1 MGNLWNTWWR
11 SRSRRSAQTARS
23 RPSVHHLMVEHLE
36 DRSVPAIT
44 LTNTTL
50 DFGSDPV
57 GVVNPS
63 PRATTVLNTDPNNV
77 LVSVTSSGANA
88 ADFTILSGPTIGQP
102 LSTSPQSF
110 RFAFTP
116 STQGAESA
124 SYSIDTTDGTLIV
137 SLTGTGTS
145 PVSLT
150 SPNLDFGSVT
160 VGTPSPSVRSTSI
173 LNQDPNNVLLGI
185 TASGPN
191 AAAFQLVAAPTVGQP
206 LPVGVPQAFRF
217 SFTPTTAGTESATY
231 TLNTT
236 DGILTV
242 TLTGTGTSPE
252 SLTASNLDFGS
263 VVTGTP
269 SPSVRSTSILN
280 QDPNNVLLG
289 ITASGA
295 NAADFQL
302 VAAPTVGQP
311 LPAGTPQAFRFG
323 FTPTSVG
330 TESATYTLNTTDGA
344 LVITLTGTGTAPATL
359 TSPNLNFGS
368 VTVGSASPSVRST
381 SILNQNPNNVLL
393 SITASGPNAADFQL
407 VAAPTVGQPLPTLPS
422 NSTLRF
428 SFTPTTLGTESATFT
443 LNTTDGPLVISLTGT
458 GVSSAQPTLS
468 LNHSSVS
475 FGNVPQGIG
484 AQPLGVGLWNF
495 AQNVQL
501 LGVSSTSPLAADFPL
516 VTGFTPGQ
524 LIPVA
529 TSQTSPSLNLQFGFI
544 PSTLGNESVTYTIQT
559 SAGNI
564 NVTLSGTG
572 ISPVSLN
579 HSSVAF
585 GNVPQ
590 GVGATPE
597 GVGIWNYGQN
607 VQILGVTSNSPQA
620 GDFPLLTP
628 VTSGQVLPI
637 ASSPTSSSLSLQF
650 GFIPSTIGN
659 ESATYTIA
667 TTAGNFTVT
676 LTGTGISPVSLNHS
690 SVAFGSVPQGVG
702 ATPEGVGIWNY
713 GQNVQILGVT
723 SNSSHAADFPLLTP
737 VSSGQVLPIA
747 SSPTSSSLSLQF
759 GFIPSTIGNE
769 SATYTIAT
777 TAGNFTVTLTGNGT
791 SPISLSRSSLD
802 FGSAPVGVGVPPLS
816 VGLWNFGQNVQL
828 LGISSTSPL
837 AGDFPLLTPVASGQT
852 LAVAQPVTATSAGSA
867 SLSLQFGF
875 IPSTTGAESVTYIIQ
890 TTAGNLTLTLTGTGA
905 SPISLSPTSLD
916 MGSVPVGTPSQ
927 VQTTTLQN
935 LDPNNVLQSVTF
947 SGANAHDFVLLPG
960 PFTVGQPLGVG
971 AIPFSFGF
979 IPSTSGSESATVTIQ
994 TTDGTVTLN
1003 LTGAGTSPISLS
1015 PTSLDMGSVPVGTPS
1030 QVQTTTLQNLDP
1042 NNVLQSVTFSGANP
1056 NDFVL
1061 LPGPFTVGQPL
1072 GTGSIQFAF
1081 GFIPSTIGSEA
1092 ATVTIQTTD
1101 GAVTLNLTGT
1111 GTSSLSLLPTSLDFG
1126 SVPMG
1131 TPAPAQTATL
1141 QNLDPNN
1148 VLQSVTF
1155 SGANPND
1162 FVLLPGPFTVGQP
1175 LGAGSIPFTFGFIPS
1190 TSSAESATVTIQTTD
1205 GVVTLNLTGTGTSPI
1220 SLSPTSYD
1228 FGSVPEGTPAPT
1240 PVTVTLQNQD
1250 PNNSLLSI
1258 TVSGANPNDF
1268 QLVAGPPLGPIGYG
1282 SEQFLFTFTPS
1293 TSGAESATVTF
1304 HTTDGD
1310 LTLTLTGTGISP
1322 LSLTPSSLDFGSVAL
1337 GTSAL
1342 TPQIVTLQNLDPNNS
1357 LLGIVTGGANPN
1369 DFQLVAGPPLG
1380 PIGYGSEQFLFTFT
1394 PSTIGAESATVTFE
1408 TTDGNL
1414 TLNLTGIGASPISL
1428 SASNLAFGS
1437 VPLGVTTPTQ
1447 TVVLQ
1452 NQDPNNSLLSITMG
1466 GTNPND
1472 FQLVAGP
1479 PLGPIGYGSE
1489 QFLFTFTP
1497 SVVGSESATVTFHTS
1512 DGDLTLSLTGTGVTP
1527 ILLDAPSLAF
1537 GSDPVGVTNPSP
1549 RSTALL
1555 NNDPNN
1561 VLLSVTP
1568 GGNNPGDFTLLSGP
1582 PVGSVLGVG
1591 SQTFRFAFTPSTS
1604 GAESATYTI
1613 TTTDGS
1619 AVVTLTGQGTSPIS
1633 LSAPSLAFGSVPV
1646 GVTNPSPRSTTLL
1659 NQDPNNVLLSVTP
1672 GGNNPGDFTLLSGPP
1687 VGSVLGVGSQTFR
1700 FAFTPSTSG
1709 AESATYTITTTDGTE
1724 VVHLSGSGSTPMSLV
1739 SPNLAFGSVPVG
1751 VTNSSPRSAALI
1763 NDDPN
1768 NVLLSV
1774 TPGGANPGDFTLLSG
1789 PAVGSTLAVGA
1800 QTFRF
1805 AFTPSTSGAES
1816 ATYTIITT
1824 DGTEVIH
1831 LSGSGGSPISLSSTS
1846 LAFGSDPV
1854 GVTNPSPRST
1864 ALINDDPNNVLLS
1877 VTPGGNNPG
1886 DFTLLS
1892 GPAVGSTLAVG
1903 AQTFRFAFTPSTS
1916 GAESATYTITTTDG
1930 TEVVHLSG
1938 SGTSPISL
1946 ASTNLAF
1953 GSVKEGT
1960 TNPSPRSTALLNQDP
1975 NNVLLSVT
1983 AGGANP
1989 SDFTLLSG
1997 PAVGSTLGVGPQTF
2011 RFAFTPTTLG
2021 NESATYTIVT
2031 TDGTVVVNLSGKG
2044 TANTQP
2050 PTVSLS
2056 HSSLAFG
2063 KVAEGTASQPLS
2075 VGVWNFGQNVQLL
2088 GVTSSSPQAGDF
2100 QLLTPITPGQLLPV
2114 AQSVAGDPQ
2123 ASSSLNLQFAFT
2135 PSTVGG
2141 ESATY
2146 TIATSA
2152 GNFTVTLT
2160 GTGTSPVSLSHST
2173 ISFGSVQQGT
2183 ASQPLSVGVWN
2194 FGQNVQLLGVTSTS
2208 PQAGDFQLLTPI
2220 TPGQLLPVAQ
2230 SVAGDPQGSS
2240 SLNLQFAFT
2249 PSTVGGESATYTIAT
2264 SAGNFTVTLTGAGTS
2279 PVSLSHSSLAFGKV
2293 TEGTASQPLSVGV
2306 WNFGQNVQLLG
2317 VTSTSPQAA
2326 DFQLLTPITPGQL
2339 LPVAQ
2344 SVAGDPQGSSS
2355 LNLQFAFTPTTV
2367 GAESATYT
2375 ISTTAGNFTVTLT
2388 GTGTSPVS
2396 LSHSSLAF
2404 GKVIEGTVSQPL
2416 SVGVWNF
2423 GQNVQLLG
2431 VSSTSPQAGDFQL
2444 LTPITAGELLAVAQS
2459 VAGDPQ
2465 GSSSLNL
2472 QFIFTPST
2480 VGAESATFTIST
2492 TAGDFT
2498 ITLTGTGTPP
2508 VSLSHSSMNFGT
2520 VAVGSPSTVL
2530 SVGVWNFGQN
2540 VQLLGVSSTSPQ
2552 AADFQLLT
2560 PITPG
2565 QLLPVAQS
2573 IGSDPQGSSSLN
2585 LQFVFTPSTTGSET
2599 ATYIIHT
2606 SAGDLTLT
2614 LTGTGS

>member
-1 MGNLWNTWWR
+1 MGAHRLHHRLDFSWRGLRMGNLWNTWWR

-737 VSSGQVLPIA
+737 VTSGQVLPIASSPTSSSLSLQFGFIPSTIGNESATYTIATTAGNFTVTLTGTGISPVSLNHSSVAFGSVPQGVGATPEGVGIWNYGQNVQILGVTSNSSHAADFPLLTPVSSGQVLPIA

-791 SPISLSRSSLD
+791 SPISLNHSSVA
-802 FGSAPVGVGVPPLS
+802 FGSVPQGVGATPEG
-816 VGLWNFGQNVQL
+816 VGIWNYGQNVQI
-828 LGISSTSPL
+828 LGVTSNSSH
-837 AGDFPLLTPVASGQT
+837 AADFPLLTPVSSGQV
-852 LAVAQPVTATSAGSA
+852 LPIASSPTSS
-867 SLSLQFGF
+867 SLSLQ
-875 IPSTTGAESVTYIIQ
+875 
-890 TTAGNLTLTLTGTGA
+890 
-905 SPISLSPTSLD
+905 
-916 MGSVPVGTPSQ
+916 
-927 VQTTTLQN
+927 
-935 LDPNNVLQSVTF
+935 
-947 SGANAHDFVLLPG
+947 
-960 PFTVGQPLGVG
+960 
-971 AIPFSFGF
+971 
-979 IPSTSGSESATVTIQ
+979 
-994 TTDGTVTLN
+994 
-1003 LTGAGTSPISLS
+1003 
-1015 PTSLDMGSVPVGTPS
+1015 
-1030 QVQTTTLQNLDP
+1030 
-1042 NNVLQSVTFSGANP
+1042 
-1056 NDFVL
+1056 
-1061 LPGPFTVGQPL
+1061 
-1072 GTGSIQFAF
+1072 
-1081 GFIPSTIGSEA
+1081 
-1092 ATVTIQTTD
+1092 
-1101 GAVTLNLTGT
+1101 
-1111 GTSSLSLLPTSLDFG
+1111 
-1126 SVPMG
+1126 
-1131 TPAPAQTATL
+1131 
-1141 QNLDPNN
+1141 
-1148 VLQSVTF
+1148 
-1155 SGANPND
+1155 
-1162 FVLLPGPFTVGQP
+1162 
-1175 LGAGSIPFTFGFIPS
+1175 
-1190 TSSAESATVTIQTTD
+1190 
-1205 GVVTLNLTGTGTSPI
+1205 
-1220 SLSPTSYD
+1220 
-1228 FGSVPEGTPAPT
+1228 
-1240 PVTVTLQNQD
+1240 
-1250 PNNSLLSI
+1250 
-1258 TVSGANPNDF
+1258 
-1268 QLVAGPPLGPIGYG
+1268 
-1282 SEQFLFTFTPS
+1282 
-1293 TSGAESATVTF
+1293 
-1304 HTTDGD
+1304 
-1310 LTLTLTGTGISP
+1310 
-1322 LSLTPSSLDFGSVAL
+1322 
-1337 GTSAL
+1337 
-1342 TPQIVTLQNLDPNNS
+1342 
-1357 LLGIVTGGANPN
+1357 
-1369 DFQLVAGPPLG
+1369 
-1380 PIGYGSEQFLFTFT
+1380 
-1394 PSTIGAESATVTFE
+1394 
-1408 TTDGNL
+1408 
-1414 TLNLTGIGASPISL
+1414 
-1428 SASNLAFGS
+1428 
-1437 VPLGVTTPTQ
+1437 
-1447 TVVLQ
+1447 
-1452 NQDPNNSLLSITMG
+1452 
-1466 GTNPND
+1466 
-1472 FQLVAGP
+1472 
-1479 PLGPIGYGSE
+1479 
-1489 QFLFTFTP
+1489 
-1497 SVVGSESATVTFHTS
+1497 
-1512 DGDLTLSLTGTGVTP
+1512 
-1527 ILLDAPSLAF
+1527 
-1537 GSDPVGVTNPSP
+1537 
-1549 RSTALL
+1549 
-1555 NNDPNN
+1555 
-1561 VLLSVTP
+1561 
-1568 GGNNPGDFTLLSGP
+1568 
-1582 PVGSVLGVG
+1582 
-1591 SQTFRFAFTPSTS
+1591 
-1604 GAESATYTI
+1604 
-1613 TTTDGS
+1613 
-1619 AVVTLTGQGTSPIS
+1619 
-1633 LSAPSLAFGSVPV
+1633 
-1646 GVTNPSPRSTTLL
+1646 
-1659 NQDPNNVLLSVTP
+1659 
-1672 GGNNPGDFTLLSGPP
+1672 
-1687 VGSVLGVGSQTFR
+1687 
-1700 FAFTPSTSG
+1700 
-1709 AESATYTITTTDGTE
+1709 
-1724 VVHLSGSGSTPMSLV
+1724 
-1739 SPNLAFGSVPVG
+1739 
-1751 VTNSSPRSAALI
+1751 
-1763 NDDPN
+1763 
-1768 NVLLSV
+1768 
-1774 TPGGANPGDFTLLSG
+1774 
-1789 PAVGSTLAVGA
+1789 
-1800 QTFRF
+1800 
-1805 AFTPSTSGAES
+1805 
-1816 ATYTIITT
+1816 
-1824 DGTEVIH
+1824 
-1831 LSGSGGSPISLSSTS
+1831 
-1846 LAFGSDPV
+1846 
-1854 GVTNPSPRST
+1854 
-1864 ALINDDPNNVLLS
+1864 
-1877 VTPGGNNPG
+1877 
-1886 DFTLLS
+1886 
-1892 GPAVGSTLAVG
+1892 
-1903 AQTFRFAFTPSTS
+1903 
-1916 GAESATYTITTTDG
+1916 
-1930 TEVVHLSG
+1930 
-1938 SGTSPISL
+1938 
-1946 ASTNLAF
+1946 
-1953 GSVKEGT
+1953 
-1960 TNPSPRSTALLNQDP
+1960 
-1975 NNVLLSVT
+1975 
-1983 AGGANP
+1983 
-1989 SDFTLLSG
+1989 
-1997 PAVGSTLGVGPQTF
+1997 
-2011 RFAFTPTTLG
+2011 
-2021 NESATYTIVT
+2021 
-2031 TDGTVVVNLSGKG
+2031 
-2044 TANTQP
+2044 
-2050 PTVSLS
+2050 
-2056 HSSLAFG
+2056 
-2063 KVAEGTASQPLS
+2063 
-2075 VGVWNFGQNVQLL
+2075 
-2088 GVTSSSPQAGDF
+2088 
-2100 QLLTPITPGQLLPV
+2100 
-2114 AQSVAGDPQ
+2114 
-2123 ASSSLNLQFAFT
+2123 
-2135 PSTVGG
+2135 
-2141 ESATY
+2141 
-2146 TIATSA
+2146 
-2152 GNFTVTLT
+2152 
-2160 GTGTSPVSLSHST
+2160 
-2173 ISFGSVQQGT
+2173 
-2183 ASQPLSVGVWN
+2183 
-2194 FGQNVQLLGVTSTS
+2194 
-2208 PQAGDFQLLTPI
+2208 
-2220 TPGQLLPVAQ
+2220 
-2230 SVAGDPQGSS
+2230 
-2240 SLNLQFAFT
+2240 
-2249 PSTVGGESATYTIAT
+2249 
-2264 SAGNFTVTLTGAGTS
+2264 
-2279 PVSLSHSSLAFGKV
+2279 
-2293 TEGTASQPLSVGV
+2293 
-2306 WNFGQNVQLLG
+2306 
-2317 VTSTSPQAA
+2317 
-2326 DFQLLTPITPGQL
+2326 
-2339 LPVAQ
+2339 
-2344 SVAGDPQGSSS
+2344 
-2355 LNLQFAFTPTTV
+2355 
-2367 GAESATYT
+2367 
-2375 ISTTAGNFTVTLT
+2375 
-2388 GTGTSPVS
+2388 
-2396 LSHSSLAF
+2396 
-2404 GKVIEGTVSQPL
+2404 
-2416 SVGVWNF
+2416 
-2423 GQNVQLLG
+2423 
-2431 VSSTSPQAGDFQL
+2431 
-2444 LTPITAGELLAVAQS
+2444 
-2459 VAGDPQ
+2459 
-2465 GSSSLNL
+2465 
-2472 QFIFTPST
+2472 
-2480 VGAESATFTIST
+2480 
-2492 TAGDFT
+2492 
-2498 ITLTGTGTPP
+2498 
-2508 VSLSHSSMNFGT
+2508 
-2520 VAVGSPSTVL
+2520 
-2530 SVGVWNFGQN
+2530 
-2540 VQLLGVSSTSPQ
+2540 
-2552 AADFQLLT
+2552 
-2560 PITPG
+2560 
-2565 QLLPVAQS
+2565 
-2573 IGSDPQGSSSLN
+2573 
-2585 LQFVFTPSTTGSET
+2585 
-2599 ATYIIHT
+2599 
-2606 SAGDLTLT
+2606 
-2614 LTGTGS
+2614 

>member
-1 MGNLWNTWWR
+1 MGAHRLHHRLDFSWRGLRMGNLWNTWWR

-737 VSSGQVLPIA
+737 VTSGQVLPIASSPTSSSLSLQFGFIPSTIGNESATYTIATTAGNFTVTLTGTGISPVSLNHSSVAFGSVPQGVGATPEGVGIWNYGQNVQILGVTSNSSHAADFPLLTPVTSGQVLPIA

-1709 AESATYTITTTDGTE
+1709 AESATYT
-1724 VVHLSGSGSTPMSLV
+1724 
-1739 SPNLAFGSVPVG
+1739 
-1751 VTNSSPRSAALI
+1751 
-1763 NDDPN
+1763 
-1768 NVLLSV
+1768 
-1774 TPGGANPGDFTLLSG
+1774 
-1789 PAVGSTLAVGA
+1789 
-1800 QTFRF
+1800 
-1805 AFTPSTSGAES
+1805 
-1816 ATYTIITT
+1816 
-1824 DGTEVIH
+1824 
-1831 LSGSGGSPISLSSTS
+1831 
-1846 LAFGSDPV
+1846 
-1854 GVTNPSPRST
+1854 
-1864 ALINDDPNNVLLS
+1864 
-1877 VTPGGNNPG
+1877 
-1886 DFTLLS
+1886 
-1892 GPAVGSTLAVG
+1892 
-1903 AQTFRFAFTPSTS
+1903 
-1916 GAESATYTITTTDG
+1916 
-1930 TEVVHLSG
+1930 
-1938 SGTSPISL
+1938 
-1946 ASTNLAF
+1946 
-1953 GSVKEGT
+1953 
-1960 TNPSPRSTALLNQDP
+1960 
-1975 NNVLLSVT
+1975 
-1983 AGGANP
+1983 
-1989 SDFTLLSG
+1989 
-1997 PAVGSTLGVGPQTF
+1997 
-2011 RFAFTPTTLG
+2011 
-2021 NESATYTIVT
+2021 
-2031 TDGTVVVNLSGKG
+2031 
-2044 TANTQP
+2044 
-2050 PTVSLS
+2050 
-2056 HSSLAFG
+2056 
-2063 KVAEGTASQPLS
+2063 
-2075 VGVWNFGQNVQLL
+2075 
-2088 GVTSSSPQAGDF
+2088 
-2100 QLLTPITPGQLLPV
+2100 
-2114 AQSVAGDPQ
+2114 
-2123 ASSSLNLQFAFT
+2123 
-2135 PSTVGG
+2135 
-2141 ESATY
+2141 
-2146 TIATSA
+2146 
-2152 GNFTVTLT
+2152 
-2160 GTGTSPVSLSHST
+2160 
-2173 ISFGSVQQGT
+2173 
-2183 ASQPLSVGVWN
+2183 
-2194 FGQNVQLLGVTSTS
+2194 
-2208 PQAGDFQLLTPI
+2208 
-2220 TPGQLLPVAQ
+2220 
-2230 SVAGDPQGSS
+2230 
-2240 SLNLQFAFT
+2240 
-2249 PSTVGGESATYTIAT
+2249 
-2264 SAGNFTVTLTGAGTS
+2264 
-2279 PVSLSHSSLAFGKV
+2279 
-2293 TEGTASQPLSVGV
+2293 
-2306 WNFGQNVQLLG
+2306 
-2317 VTSTSPQAA
+2317 
-2326 DFQLLTPITPGQL
+2326 
-2339 LPVAQ
+2339 
-2344 SVAGDPQGSSS
+2344 
-2355 LNLQFAFTPTTV
+2355 
-2367 GAESATYT
+2367 
-2375 ISTTAGNFTVTLT
+2375 
-2388 GTGTSPVS
+2388 
-2396 LSHSSLAF
+2396 
-2404 GKVIEGTVSQPL
+2404 
-2416 SVGVWNF
+2416 
-2423 GQNVQLLG
+2423 
-2431 VSSTSPQAGDFQL
+2431 
-2444 LTPITAGELLAVAQS
+2444 
-2459 VAGDPQ
+2459 
-2465 GSSSLNL
+2465 
-2472 QFIFTPST
+2472 
-2480 VGAESATFTIST
+2480 
-2492 TAGDFT
+2492 
-2498 ITLTGTGTPP
+2498 
-2508 VSLSHSSMNFGT
+2508 
-2520 VAVGSPSTVL
+2520 
-2530 SVGVWNFGQN
+2530 
-2540 VQLLGVSSTSPQ
+2540 
-2552 AADFQLLT
+2552 
-2560 PITPG
+2560 
-2565 QLLPVAQS
+2565 
-2573 IGSDPQGSSSLN
+2573 
-2585 LQFVFTPSTTGSET
+2585 
-2599 ATYIIHT
+2599 
-2606 SAGDLTLT
+2606 
-2614 LTGTGS
+2614 